1 MIEKAQPAVVITQRW
16 LLRAGAILLPLVYWP
31 LTYDH
36 YVLPKLLLAR
46 SLVLMLA
53 VLLVIRW
60 LAAGAVVIK
69 RTPLDVP
76 LLAFLASALLSAVV
90 GINLNVGLF
99 GTYTRYD
106 GALTLITY
114 AALFWLSVQSLEDS
128 NDARVLLRAML
139 AGAYVV
145 GLLAIGQW
153 LLDTL
158 AGSQVPRA
166 FGTLGNSNVLGAY
179 LVLLI
184 PFGYHELRGATSAG
198 SRLLAA
204 NVLGTLGLAVVMS
217 VSHSAWL
224 GLVVAA
230 AILLAG
236 RQYPVLSL
244 RRQILVGVAGL
255 AILAAVAPIALS
267 RSTVLT
273 QRVGIW
279 GDSIPLIASR
289 PLFGYGPDTFGLVF
303 PRFESKPWV
312 YYTQIDKA
320 HSELLQVAATQGL
333 VGLTI
338 FVWILA
344 VFVLAFWR
352 GRSHPGAWPLF
363 AGWAA
368 YQVVVMVNFTALGSA
383 FPFWIFAAAS
393 TVVWGATREVRWV
406 PDPAR
411 APVTVTGV
419 VVAALVPVVA
429 VPVLGLAIP
438 TVALPYLADVRLNE
452 AVHAQQFHPQAAAQ
466 LAADAR
472 GLNPQE
478 SVYAVEAGNVAF
490 DNQDWATARDAY
502 LDAIWLGTFSPRLY
516 RHLAIADSNL
526 GLRAEAVAAA
536 RQAVYLDRWDPANQA
551 LLAQMETGGS

>member
-1 MIEKAQPAVVITQRW
+1 MIEKALPAVVITQRW

-46 SLVLMLA
+46 SLVLALGL
-53 VLLVIRW
+53 LLVIRW
-60 LAAGAVVIK
+60 LVIGSVAIK

-76 LLAFLASALLSAVV
+76 VLAFLASALLSAVV

-128 NDARVLLRAML
+128 NDARGLLRAML
-139 AGAYVV
+139 AGAYLV

-179 LVLLI
+179 LVMLI
-184 PFGYHELRGATSAG
+184 PFAYHELRCATSG
-198 SRLLAA
+198 GWRLLAA
-204 NVLGTLGLAVVMS
+204 NVLGTMGLAVVMS

-224 GLVVAA
+224 GLAVAA

-236 RQYPVLSL
+236 RQYPVLSF
-244 RRQILVGVAGL
+244 RRQILIGVGGL

-320 HSELLQVAATQGL
+320 HSEVLQVAATQGL
-333 VGLTI
+333 VGLAI

-344 VFVLAFWR
+344 AFVVAFWR
-352 GRSHPGAWPLF
+352 GRRHPGAWPLF

-393 TVVWGATREVRWV
+393 MVVWGATREVRWV
-406 PDPAR
+406 PEQTRVPAT
-411 APVTVTGV
+411 AAGV
-419 VVAALVPVVA
+419 VLTAGALALALPVVA
-429 VPVLGLAIP
+429 M
-438 TVALPYLADVRLNE
+438 PYLADLNLQQ
-452 AVHAQQFHPQAAAQ
+452 AVVAQWSLRTSDAAR
-466 LAADAR
+466 LAASAR
-472 GLNPQE
+472 ALNPQE
-478 SVYAVEAGNVAF
+478 SVYAVEAANVAL
-490 DNQDWATARDAY
+490 DKQDWAAARGAY

-516 RHLAIADSNL
+516 RNLAIADSNL
-526 GLRAEAVAAA
+526 GLRAEALAAA
-536 RQAVYLDRWDPANQA
+536 QQAVYLDRWDPANQA
-551 LLAQMETGGS
+551 LLAQMEIGGS

>member
-1 MIEKAQPAVVITQRW
+1 M
-16 LLRAGAILLPLVYWP
+16 LV
-31 LTYDH
+31 
-36 YVLPKLLLAR
+36 
-46 SLVLMLA
+46 
-53 VLLVIRW
+53 
-60 LAAGAVVIK
+60 
-69 RTPLDVP
+69 
-76 LLAFLASALLSAVV
+76 
-90 GINLNVGLF
+90 
-99 GTYTRYD
+99 
-106 GALTLITY
+106 
-114 AALFWLSVQSLEDS
+114 
-128 NDARVLLRAML
+128 
-139 AGAYVV
+139 GAYLVAV
-145 GLLAIGQW
+145 LAIGQW
-153 LLDTL
+153 LVDTL
-158 AGSQVPRA
+158 VGNPIPRA
-166 FGTLGNSNVLGAY
+166 YGTLGNANVLGAY
-179 LVLLI
+179 LALLI
-184 PFGYHELRGATSAG
+184 PLAYHELRHAPSTGW
-198 SRLLAA
+198 RLVAA
-204 NVLGTLGLAVVMS
+204 NALVTMCLAVVLA

-224 GLVVAA
+224 ALAVAA
-230 AILLAG
+230 VILIAG
-236 RQYPVLSL
+236 RQYPALSF
-244 RRQILVGVAGL
+244 RRQILFGLAGL
-255 AILAAVAPIALS
+255 AILAAVAPVALS
-267 RSTVLT
+267 RGTDIT
-273 QRVGIW
+273 QRTGIW
-279 GDSIPLIASR
+279 RDSISLIASR
-289 PLFGYGPDTFGLVF
+289 PVFGYGPDTFGLVYPGF
-303 PRFESKPWV
+303 QSAPWV

-333 VGLTI
+333 VGLAI

-344 VFVLAFWR
+344 AFVLAFWQ
-352 GRSHPGAWPLF
+352 GRRHPGAWPLF

-393 TVVWGATREVRWV
+393 MVAWGATREVRWV

-411 APVTVTGV
+411 LPVTVTGA

-526 GLRAEAVAAA
+526 GLRAEALAAA
-536 RQAVYLDRWDPANQA
+536 QQAVYLDRFDPANQA
-551 LLAQMETGGS
+551 LLAQMEIGGS